1 MSSAISDPERISI
14 ALPGFAAF
22 REEFGGDKVIDPGL
36 VSGSEDVGV
45 LATGADGPLV
55 FWFLGGSDPSLAPD
69 WAESGRVPEDLP
81 SNHSPYFAPQI
92 QPTLSLGVEALVVA
106 ARQWLHE

>member
-1 MSSAISDPERISI
+1 M
-14 ALPGFAAF
+14 
-22 REEFGGDKVIDPGL
+22 
-36 VSGSEDVGV
+36 
-45 LATGADGPLV
+45 LAKAVDAPLV
-55 FWFLGGSDPSLAPD
+55 FWFLGGSDPSLSPD